1 VKLADKLVAALNRE
15 MERVPRGDRN
25 YLGGSSLG
33 DPCHRRLWYDFHHF
47 HKEPPSARVRRIFDL
62 GNAVED
68 LNVARLKTIPG
79 VQLLSRDPKTGK
91 QFELSKFGG
100 HVKSHFDG
108 LIRAPHLLDSD
119 EWHLLEIKSMKTDGS
134 MGFTLT
140 RKQGLYK
147 THPKYWAQCQW
158 YMHDSQG
165 TERPIRRAL
174 HLSENKNDSE
184 LHAEIIEYDPF
195 LGLMFDQLAKKVVE
209 ATEPLEKISQ
219 DPALFICRFCD
230 HRGHCW
236 EGKPVPVT
244 DCRQCKWAVAE
255 SDRAGPGACWLCTN
269 PDSPHYNTPA
279 GNPCPAFEGY
289 EGHTYTMET
298 KDAGGQPSQ
307 DHATAARGSEAPAA
321 DGSTANRGLQ
331 TWP

>member
-1 VKLADKLVAALNRE
+1 MKLATKLIAALNRE
-15 MERVPRGDRN
+15 MEKAPRGDRN

-33 DPCHRRLWYDFHHF
+33 EPCHRRLWYDFHHF
-47 HKEPPSARVRRIFDL
+47 HKVPPEARVRRIFDL
-62 GNAVED
+62 GNAIED
-68 LNVARLKTIPG
+68 LNLARLRAIPG

-91 QFELSKFGG
+91 QFELSKYGG

-140 RKQGLYK
+140 KKHGLYK

-158 YMHDSQG
+158 YMHDSQT
-165 TERPIRRAL
+165 TERPINKAL
-174 HLSENKNDSE
+174 HLSENKNDSD

-209 ATEPLEKISQ
+209 ATEPLEKLSN
-219 DPALFICRFCD
+219 DPALFTCRFCD
-230 HRGHCW
+230 HRGHCH
-236 EGKPVPVT
+236 ENKPVPIL
-244 DCRQCKWAVAE
+244 DCRQCFWAVA
-255 SDRAGPGACWLCTN
+255 SQKHGGALWGCIN
-269 PDSPHYNTPA
+269 PASPFYQLPATTP
-279 GNPCPAFEGY
+279 CSAFEGY
-289 EGHTYTMET
+289 EGHTYTTENPNASGQSAQ
-298 KDAGGQPSQ
+298 DNGSAASGG
-307 DHATAARGSEAPAA
+307 EAPPHLDLAA
-321 DGSTANRGLQ
+321 NQRLQ